1 MAKGGKKMMGRVIIL
16 SFITSTLVSLIGV
29 IKIANDFLDII
40 LERNDK
46 FIEEVREF
54 TIKEIEN
61 YYVLKK
67 EEQNEK

>member
-1 MAKGGKKMMGRVIIL
+1 MAKGGKRMMGRVIIL

-29 IKIANDFLDII
+29 IKIANDFLGII

-46 FIEEVREF
+46 FVEEVRES

-61 YYVLKK
+61 YYRFKK
-67 EEQNEK
+67 EEERK